1 MKPVKAIADGG
12 RRAEKRRNSE
22 EVREI
27 PAEGRLLVHSNDRI
41 DTLIQF
47 AAGPVGEKPEWRR
60 PVTTI
65 LEIDEVTLNGGD
77 GSHECDFSHS

>member
-1 MKPVKAIADGG
+1 
-12 RRAEKRRNSE
+12 
-22 EVREI
+22 
-27 PAEGRLLVHSNDRI
+27 VHSNDRI